1 MQYQKLIWYM
11 NIYIY
16 IYIHNIRIYIYI
28 YIIYVYIYNIYI
40 IIYIY
45 NILIYFVQ
53 SKSSLVSPSISVLL
67 PKNLPGEIWRSESLR
82 RKSPV
87 SPWNSDQTIMALWSI
102 DVPFVEFQRTCGLH
116 LKLISTCSWCNLQTL
131 KLLYPSNRQ
140 KSTSPTHPELN
151 LCSPLSGAKR
161 REWGFFPLQLVIPFP
176 HSLLS
181 TSKSYQPFSPWI
193 SQMPAVFMGCR
204 ETQHSTHMQAPGDW
218 S

>member
-1 MQYQKLIWYM
+1 MQYQKLIYEDICIYM
-11 NIYIY
+11 NIYIW
-16 IYIHNIRIYIYI
+16 IYIYRI
-28 YIIYVYIYNIYI
+28 FCTIEI
-40 IIYIY
+40 
-45 NILIYFVQ
+45 FVGFAFHL
-53 SKSSLVSPSISVLL
+53 SSPSFQNLSRDLKIWEKWNGRAQFSPWTPTKQLVVNLCSL
-67 PKNLPGEIWRSESLR
+67 CRVSKNLWITSFKYLNMFLVQPPASEASIPF
-82 RKSPV
+82 KS
-87 SPWNSDQTIMALWSI
+87 
-102 DVPFVEFQRTCGLH
+102 
-116 LKLISTCSWCNLQTL
+116 K
-131 KLLYPSNRQ
+131 